1 MSSSPVIPIVWSY
14 SSLKN
19 FEGCKKRYYHEKV
32 VGDYKQSPNEH
43 TTYGTLMHEAI
54 EARIK
59 HGTPLPPEFSHLNGL
74 VDSLL
79 ALNGEKLSEVDL
91 SLRSDYTPCTADDP
105 AVWYKG
111 FADLLVINRD
121 RRKALIA
128 DFKSGNSRYADMDQL
143 ELYALATF
151 RHYPEVD
158 TARGML
164 LFVKDDKPI
173 AKDFSRA
180 ETEERW
186 LRWIGRL
193 DEIRRAREFNNW
205 PATPSGL
212 CRYCPVTS
220 CMEHPSWR
228 L

>member
-1 MSSSPVIPIVWSY
+1 MSSPVIPIVWSY
-14 SSLKN
+14 SALKN

-32 VGDYKQSPNEH
+32 AGDFKQQPNEH
-43 TTYGTLMHEAI
+43 TTYGTLMHEAL

-59 HGTPLPPEFSHLNGL
+59 FSTPLPPEFSHLNAL

-79 ALNGEKLSEVDL
+79 ALTGEKLSEVDL
-91 SLRSDYTPCTADDP
+91 SLRSDYAPCTADDP
-105 AVWYKG
+105 RVWYKG
-111 FADLLVINRD
+111 FADLLVLNRD
-121 RRKALIA
+121 RRKALVA

-151 RHYPEVD
+151 RHFPEIE

-173 AKDFSRA
+173 TKDFSRH
-180 ETEERW
+180 ETEEKW

-193 DEIRRAREFNNW
+193 DEIRRAREYNNW
-205 PATPSGL
+205 PAMPSGL
-212 CRYCPVTS
+212 CKFCPVSS
-220 CMEHPSWR
+220 CVEHPSWR